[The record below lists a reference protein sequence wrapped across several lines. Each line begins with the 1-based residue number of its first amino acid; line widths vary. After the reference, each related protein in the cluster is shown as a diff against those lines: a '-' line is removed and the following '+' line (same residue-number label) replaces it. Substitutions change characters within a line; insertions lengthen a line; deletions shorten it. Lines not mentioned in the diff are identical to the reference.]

1 MLLLLYRD
9 TQHTLEHAMPYTFD
23 ANIVSDLHKDAY
35 GFRPTA
41 SWWECWKFQDDD
53 GKQAAWNTLLDDLEQ
68 SIPRERDEQEAA
80 VNAYEAAIR
89 RNMQHGATDR
99 ATAIRWMLQ
108 AMDLSEN
115 DLCYGGSYVCYELG
129 LPYHM
134 QTEFND
140 ICKQM
145 LAVFQKEAA

>member
-1 MLLLLYRD
+1 MS
-9 TQHTLEHAMPYTFD
+9 YTFD

-35 GFRPTA
+35 GYRPT
-41 SWWECWKFQDDD
+41 SLFWIDWNNGSDSY
-53 GKQAAWNTLLDDLEQ
+53 KQKMWDYLLEDLDAEL
-68 SIPRERDEQEAA
+68 SRERDEQALAVFSYETQIANNIALGAA
-80 VNAYEAAIR
+80 
-89 RNMQHGATDR
+89 DR

-108 AMDLSEN
+108 AMDLGEN

-134 QTEFND
+134 QTEFNS